1 MCIID
6 SRQTARIRSEAAQ
19 EAAAE
24 VEYPRQVEAG
34 SSVDALERELLKY
47 LLKYGHR
54 SFEFKEGRTMV
65 PCNVAQ
71 VIFDELADGDLK
83 FRNAAYEKIRET
95 YKEQWQQS
103 GVGVEVPAHLFL
115 NHTDPEVCNVSVDLL
130 TSDDNYVMSELWKRK
145 EVHVESEE
153 EMLAV
158 GVPKAA
164 VLYKSKAIESM
175 IKEQRAR
182 LADDGLSDAEQAE
195 VLQQLTRLN
204 NVKNTIAKRLQRS
217 IL

>member
-1 MCIID
+1 M
-6 SRQTARIRSEAAQ
+6 
-19 EAAAE
+19 
-24 VEYPRQVEAG
+24 
-34 SSVDALERELLKY
+34 
-47 LLKYGHR
+47 
-54 SFEFKEGRTMV
+54 
-65 PCNVAQ
+65 
-71 VIFDELADGDLK
+71 
-83 FRNAAYEKIRET
+83 
-95 YKEQWQQS
+95 
-103 GVGVEVPAHLFL
+103 GVEVPAHLFL

-145 EVHVESEE
+145 EVHIESEE

-175 IKEQRAR
+175 IKEQWAR